1 MTDPDR
7 PYRRIEIDLL
17 FAKRKASMQTS
28 ALKRGGD
35 GLALYTDCYT
45 GKILRGGDPYD
56 YEHIRS
62 SEQIFNKF
70 KYQLTDLQIAEV
82 VNCQENVAVTL
93 SIINKSKGKSRMED
107 WLLSHLN
114 KSDFEI
120 DTKITNATLETADR
134 GIIKTIENI
143 KLRPLI

>member
-1 MTDPDR
+1 MIDPNR

-17 FAKRKASMQTS
+17 FTKTKTAMQTN

-35 GLALYTDCYT
+35 GLALYIDCYT
-45 GKILRGGDPYD
+45 GKTLRGGDPYD

-62 SEQIFNKF
+62 SEKIFNKY
-70 KYQLTDLQIAEV
+70 KDQLTDLQIAEV

-93 SIINKSKGKSRMED
+93 SLINKSKGKSHMED
-107 WLLSHLN
+107 WLSSHLN
-114 KSDFEI
+114 KPEFEI
-120 DTKITNATLETADR
+120 DIKHTNATLEMADR